1 MHKEY
6 ACQGCA
12 PHGKM
17 PQKNNIG
24 MKNTLIP
31 ALLYCAAPT
40 IVSAADAPSWQ
51 TNLPAAMQQA
61 EKENKLLL
69 LDFTGSDWC
78 TSCIQLRRTVLD
90 NSDFLAW
97 AKEHFIFVEIDLPQR
112 KKLDADLLKHNK
124 AVAERYEVRGLP
136 TIMILTPQGRV
147 TGGFLGNIG
156 NVKDARTR
164 LTAAITAAEAF
175 ENAAKLEG
183 KARAME
189 LMKAYRGFPSEKAF
203 ATPHQELRDEIR
215 KLDPDNATGIHEDA
229 AVREQATRFLAQ
241 RNALYPN
248 SPEYGKLIDRQL
260 AETLP
265 QNKGEV
271 LMAKCQ
277 YMLTTAN
284 SIAELEETRN
294 MFEECMKFQSEA
306 EAAETQEFLNRFFT
320 DLPALL
326 NMLRSSRPH

>member
-1 MHKEY
+1 
-6 ACQGCA
+6 
-12 PHGKM
+12 
-17 PQKNNIG
+17 
-24 MKNTLIP
+24 MKSTLIP
-31 ALLYCAAPT
+31 ALLCGVAAATVT
-40 IVSAADAPSWQ
+40 IADDSLWQ

-61 EKENKLLL
+61 EAENKLLL

-90 NSDFLAW
+90 DGDFLTW

-112 KKLDADLLKHNK
+112 KKLDAELLKQNK
-124 AVAERYEVRGLP
+124 AVAERYGVRGLP
-136 TIMILTPQGRV
+136 TIMVLTPQGRV

-156 NVKDARTR
+156 NVKEARAR
-164 LTAAITAAEAF
+164 LTAAITAAAAF
-175 ENAAKLEG
+175 EKADTLEG
-183 KARAME
+183 KDRALA
-189 LMKAYRGFPSEKAF
+189 LMQAYHGFPSEKAF
-203 ATPHQELRDEIR
+203 AEPHQKLRDEIR
-215 KLDPDNATGIHEDA
+215 KLDPDNVTGIQEDA
-229 AVREQATRFLAQ
+229 AVREQAARFLAQ

-248 SPEYGKLIDRQL
+248 SPEYGQLIDRQL

-265 QNKGEV
+265 QNKAEV

-277 YMLTTAN
+277 YMLTTAD
-284 SIAELEETRN
+284 SIAELEETRKL
-294 MFEECMKFQSEA
+294 FEECMKFQTEA